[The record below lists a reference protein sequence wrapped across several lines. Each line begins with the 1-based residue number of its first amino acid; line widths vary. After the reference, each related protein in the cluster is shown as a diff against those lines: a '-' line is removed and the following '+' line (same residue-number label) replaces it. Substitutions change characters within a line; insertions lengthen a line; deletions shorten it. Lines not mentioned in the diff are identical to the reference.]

1 MRATPVEGGVRATP
15 VEGGVRATPVEG
27 GVRATVSVLI
37 TAHDAAATITQP
49 LRALARQSIP
59 PGLRLEVIVVD
70 DRSTDGT
77 FQQAAASAPPGS
89 WLQRVE
95 SHHDVRRTSRVAAL
109 EMAAQAATGEMLLLL
124 DADATPPP
132 DWVADSC
139 RALSDAALVSWPI
152 AFRATNPSAEARF
165 VAAMQTAD
173 NALYLGVCDVLSRL
187 GLAAGC
193 CFGAAA
199 VRRELLE
206 RVGGFAALPFT
217 LTEDLTF
224 ARAARR
230 VGARMRVGRGTR
242 VVVAGAAT
250 FDDFA
255 TRAVRAGTGGGLSA
269 LAAVLTLGVATLP
282 LLVALAAFGLIGWPV
297 VAMRWGA
304 GAAFILH
311 GLARARSLEAAWA
324 SLVLEPV
331 AIIVAVCVW
340 RRSRTTRTVAWGG
353 VSYARV
359 DALAREGKSA

>member
-1 MRATPVEGGVRATP
+1 MRN
-15 VEGGVRATPVEG
+15 
-27 GVRATVSVLI
+27 TVSVLI

-49 LRALARQSIP
+49 LRALARQSLR
-59 PGLRLEVIVVD
+59 PGTRLEIVVVD
-70 DRSTDGT
+70 DRSTDET
-77 FQQAAASAPPGS
+77 LQLARAAAPPGTTF
-89 WLQRVE
+89 RRIDA
-95 SHHDVRRTSRVAAL
+95 HHDPRRTARVAAL
-109 EMAAQAATGEMLLLL
+109 HCALEASTGDVVLVL

-132 DWVADSC
+132 EWVADSC
-139 RALSDAALVSWPI
+139 RALASSPLVSWPI
-152 AFRATNPSAEARF
+152 AFGAAAPTTEARL

-173 NALYLGVCDVLSRL
+173 NALYLGVCDVLARL

-217 LTEDLTF
+217 LTEDLAF
-224 ARAARR
+224 ARAAHRI
-230 VGARMRVGRGTR
+230 GARMRVGRGTR

-250 FDDFA
+250 FHDFV
-255 TRAVRAGTGGGLSA
+255 TRAVRAGTGGGFSA

-282 LLVALAAFGLIGWPV
+282 LLVALAAFGLVGWPV

-304 GAAFILH
+304 GAAFTLH

-331 AIIVAVCVW
+331 AIVVAVCVW
-340 RRSRTTRTVAWGG
+340 RRSRTTRAVAWGG

-359 DALAREGKSA
+359 DALARGGDSA